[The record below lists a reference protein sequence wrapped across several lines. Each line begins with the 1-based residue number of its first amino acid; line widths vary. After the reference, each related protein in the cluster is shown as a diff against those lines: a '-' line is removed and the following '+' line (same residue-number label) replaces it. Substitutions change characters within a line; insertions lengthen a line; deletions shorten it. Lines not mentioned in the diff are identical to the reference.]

1 MLTAWVGFLIE
12 NLQTHGHIILINV
25 KVNHFAWILGGLSFS
40 CQQGKPEED
49 YCGIITRLI
58 TCDLQSWVM
67 HSLSSSCQQN
77 KCKTGRPV
85 LFLPCSPTLFSSSFL
100 FFSSSRS
107 FSPCSY
113 CTPTPLLVLSTLVAV
128 RCLRFKTHPYSVH
141 RAVSAEQRCS
151 FFILSLCL
159 SSSPSVL
166 SRGLVTFNLGPRSFH
181 FSCFLSTAQGRGEAQ
196 LQRVALAQDT
206 AIELRN

>member
-25 KVNHFAWILGGLSFS
+25 KVNHFAWMLGGLSFS

-100 FFSSSRS
+100 FFPPLALSLPVLIALPHLCWFYLRWWLFDACVSRLIHIPSTGLSAPSRGAHSS
-107 FSPCSY
+107 FSRYVCPPPRLSCQEAWS
-113 CTPTPLLVLSTLVAV
+113 PLT
-128 RCLRFKTHPYSVH
+128 SVPALFISPAFSLQP
-141 RAVSAEQRCS
+141 RAVERHSYKE
-151 FFILSLCL
+151 
-159 SSSPSVL
+159 
-166 SRGLVTFNLGPRSFH
+166 
-181 FSCFLSTAQGRGEAQ
+181 
-196 LQRVALAQDT
+196 
-206 AIELRN
+206 